1 MCADDHPIVREGIA
15 ALMGS
20 ADDVVSVGE
29 AADGKAAIEQYR
41 KLKPDVVV
49 MDLRMPRLGGLEATT
64 QIRREFPAARIIV
77 LTTYEGDEDIHR
89 ALDAGARGYL
99 LKDSVRRE
107 LLQSIRE
114 VHAGQRHISA
124 TAATRL
130 AEHTPRTSLSPRELQ
145 VLQFIAE
152 GLRNKEIGAK
162 LDIAEDTVKIHI
174 KNIFAKLEVIDRTE
188 AVVVASQRGF
198 IRLDAPDNPKV
209 CVGYNPVG

>member
-1 MCADDHPIVREGIA
+1 MCVDDHPIVREGIA
-15 ALMGS
+15 AMMES
-20 ADDVVSVGE
+20 QDDVVIVGE

-49 MDLRMPRLGGLEATT
+49 MDLRMPGLGGLEATT
-64 QIRREFPAARIIV
+64 QICREFAAARIIV

-124 TAATRL
+124 TAANCL
-130 AEHTPRTSLSPRELQ
+130 AEHTPRTSLSPRELE
-145 VLQFIAE
+145 VLRLIAE

-174 KNIFAKLEVIDRTE
+174 KNIFGKLEVIDRTE

-198 IRLDAPDNPKV
+198 IRLEKPDSPSRTAV
-209 CVGYNPVG
+209 FRS